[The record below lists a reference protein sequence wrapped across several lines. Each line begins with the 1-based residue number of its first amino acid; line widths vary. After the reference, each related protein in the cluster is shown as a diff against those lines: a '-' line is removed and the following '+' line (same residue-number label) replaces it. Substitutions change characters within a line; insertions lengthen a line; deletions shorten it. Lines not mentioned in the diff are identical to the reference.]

1 MIKAAA
7 SAFFMPLI
15 YLHMLFSQLN
25 PIQNYMMVEFYAIM
39 YHSAPERV
47 QQWLYVKDPEVQY
60 ETHELYPRGF
70 ARDRTVAETS
80 LTCFRNIM
88 QMFDKNTG

>member
-60 ETHELYPRGF
+60 ETHELYPR
-70 ARDRTVAETS
+70 VSQETELS
-80 LTCFRNIM
+80 LKLHLRASET
-88 QMFDKNTG
+88 